1 MHATNNSNRVLLIED
16 NPGDVRLISEMLQEV
31 KERKTIFEHSGTLT
45 QGLQALSKNE
55 FNILLLDLNL
65 PDSKGFDTYVKVYT
79 QYPQIPIIILTGTN
93 DEELAMKSV
102 RTGAQDYLIK
112 GQIDSMLLSR
122 SISYA
127 IERAGLLKVVQQELI
142 ERKAMESVLRK
153 INRALRMLSECNE
166 IVVRAIEEDEL
177 AKKICDA
184 IAAVGEY
191 KFVWIAFIERDAKS
205 IRPIAISASKDCN
218 SPEEAS
224 EWFKRDTNS
233 LLSEALNMGKV
244 VICNDVNVDKR
255 CSNLETEADKLGYRS
270 FVVLPLVI
278 AGKAVGVV
286 NICSQEPNRF
296 DCEELKLLEELK
308 DDITYA
314 FVSIRTEKDR
324 KRAEEA
330 LRESEEK
337 FEAIYQNSNDA
348 IMLLNKNSF
357 IDCNLQTLKMFKIK
371 EKEEFIKFRPDEV
384 SPHVQPDGKNS
395 FEAVQENISIA
406 YRDGYNHFDWIH
418 RRFDG
423 EDFYADVLLT
433 SFNIGGEQVLQA
445 TVRDVTER
453 KQAEQELFDSER
465 RFRAT
470 FEQAAIG
477 IAHVSPSGQ
486 WLRVNQRLCDILG
499 YTQKE
504 LFEKNFGDLTHP
516 DDRDQDIENSRLMI
530 EGQNQSY
537 IREKRYI
544 RKDGS
549 IININLSV
557 SLVRKPSGEPDY
569 FISVIEDVTK
579 RKQLEAGLRQMQ
591 KLEGLGTLA
600 GGIAHDFNNIL
611 GIILAYITST
621 TRFKNDPKK
630 LDLAVDTIVN
640 AVERGKTLVQQIL
653 TFARKTETSFGPV
666 KINDVAMEIV
676 TMIYEMFPKM
686 ITCSQN
692 FDKSVPYINA
702 DRSQLHQV
710 LMNLCVNAR
719 DAMPKGGIL
728 TITTHMVS
736 IAIFRNQHPEASASS
751 YVCIEVNDT
760 GEGMSEETRNKI
772 FEPFFTT
779 KEKGKGTGLGLA
791 VVYGIVQSHKG
802 FIDVKSELGKGT
814 TFLLYFPVSKIQ
826 EVIKVKDEKTLE
838 EIPGGTET
846 LLVVEDEE
854 MLMMSLQMILVE
866 KGYKVIPAKDGLEAV
881 NIYKKRK
888 NEISLVMT
896 DLGLPKLSGMEECA
910 QIKKYDPNA
919 RMILATGFLDPEM
932 KSEFLKAGI
941 QHFLFKPYDLKKVL
955 KEIREVLDEK

>member
-1 MHATNNSNRVLLIED
+1 
-16 NPGDVRLISEMLQEV
+16 
-31 KERKTIFEHSGTLT
+31 
-45 QGLQALSKNE
+45 
-55 FNILLLDLNL
+55 
-65 PDSKGFDTYVKVYT
+65 
-79 QYPQIPIIILTGTN
+79 
-93 DEELAMKSV
+93 
-102 RTGAQDYLIK
+102 
-112 GQIDSMLLSR
+112 
-122 SISYA
+122 
-127 IERAGLLKVVQQELI
+127 
-142 ERKAMESVLRK
+142 
-153 INRALRMLSECNE
+153 
-166 IVVRAIEEDEL
+166 
-177 AKKICDA
+177 
-184 IAAVGEY
+184 
-191 KFVWIAFIERDAKS
+191 
-205 IRPIAISASKDCN
+205 
-218 SPEEAS
+218 
-224 EWFKRDTNS
+224 
-233 LLSEALNMGKV
+233 
-244 VICNDVNVDKR
+244 
-255 CSNLETEADKLGYRS
+255 
-270 FVVLPLVI
+270 
-278 AGKAVGVV
+278 
-286 NICSQEPNRF
+286 
-296 DCEELKLLEELK
+296 
-308 DDITYA
+308 
-314 FVSIRTEKDR
+314 
-324 KRAEEA
+324 
-330 LRESEEK
+330 
-337 FEAIYQNSNDA
+337 
-348 IMLLNKNSF
+348 
-357 IDCNLQTLKMFKIK
+357 
-371 EKEEFIKFRPDEV
+371 
-384 SPHVQPDGKNS
+384 
-395 FEAVQENISIA
+395 
-406 YRDGYNHFDWIH
+406 
-418 RRFDG
+418 
-423 EDFYADVLLT
+423 
-433 SFNIGGEQVLQA
+433 
-445 TVRDVTER
+445 
-453 KQAEQELFDSER
+453 
-465 RFRAT
+465 
-470 FEQAAIG
+470 
-477 IAHVSPSGQ
+477 
-486 WLRVNQRLCDILG
+486 LCDILG

-504 LFEKNFGDLTHP
+504 LFEKNFGDITHP

-530 EGQNQSY
+530 EGQIQSY

-549 IININLSV
+549 IIHINLSV

-621 TRFKNDPKK
+621 TRFKNDSKK

-802 FIDVKSELGKGT
+802 FIDVESELGKGT
-814 TFLLYFPVSKIQ
+814 TFLLYFPVSKMQ

-854 MLMMSLQMILVE
+854 MLMMSLQMILAE

-896 DLGLPKLSGMEECA
+896 DLGLPKLSGIEECA
-910 QIKKYDPNA
+910 QIKKYNPNA
-919 RMILATGFLDPEM
+919 RLILATGFLDPVM

-941 QHFLFKPYDLKKVL
+941 QHFLYKPYDLKKVL